1 MKPYVDIEIELE
13 EEEISQLNELA
24 KEYNMTLNE
33 FINQVLKEKMS
44 VKINFDEIKTLTKDD
59 LKSNI
64 YMVFD
69 NGNPI
74 AMIEPKN

>member
-13 EEEISQLNELA
+13 EDELDHLNDLA
-24 KEYNMTLNE
+24 KAYNMTLNE
-33 FINQVLKEKMS
+33 FINCVLKEKMS

-69 NGNPI
+69 DEKPI
-74 AMIEPKN
+74 AMIEPKS

>member
-33 FINQVLKEKMS
+33 FINQILKEKMS
-44 VKINFDEIKTLTKDD
+44 VKINFDEIKTLTTED

>member
-33 FINQVLKEKMS
+33 FVNQVLKEKMS

>member
-33 FINQVLKEKMS
+33 FINQILKEKMS
-44 VKINFDEIKTLTKDD
+44 VKINFDEIKTLTTED
-59 LKSNI
+59 LKNNI

-69 NGNPI
+69 NEKPI

>member
-33 FINQVLKEKMS
+33 FINQILKEKMS

>member
-13 EEEISQLNELA
+13 EDELNQLNELA
-24 KEYNMTLNE
+24 KEYNMALNE

-44 VKINFDEIKTLTKDD
+44 VKINFDEIKGLTKDD

-69 NGNPI
+69 DEKPI